1 MKNNNYTSPSDLE
14 FGGVYISRK
23 VQKLVNLYRKNEHRI
38 KYILISFCVVTTALI
53 IKYASRNVDSVI
65 ESATAITFDEE
76 TYTPFVLS
84 NEILST
90 VESGIGVRKFPI
102 KGSKIN
108 WKMQTLN
115 IVQARNKVWEY
126 LGKAKQTCIHLKHF
140 GVPYDILVF
149 NNITMVNPEVLM
161 ESDEHKKI
169 KEMSLDGSV
178 NRKNRP
184 IWIKV
189 GYYSEALIYQSII
202 LWGAQSYCFAHYE
215 F

>member
-1 MKNNNYTSPSDLE
+1 MASNYTSPSDLE
-14 FGGVYISRK
+14 FGGVHISRK
-23 VQKLVNLYRKNEHRI
+23 VQKLVNLYKKNEHRI
-38 KYILISFCVVTTALI
+38 KYIIVSFCVVTVALMV
-53 IKYASRNVDSVI
+53 KYASYNVDTVV

-76 TYTPFVLS
+76 TYTQFVLS
-84 NEILST
+84 KEILPN
-90 VESGIGVRKFPI
+90 VESGAGVRKFPI

-126 LGKAKQTCIHLKHF
+126 LDKAKQTCIHLKHF

-149 NNITMVNPEVLM
+149 KNVTMVNPEVLM
-161 ESDEHKKI
+161 ESEEHKKI

-178 NRKNRP
+178 NRKSRP

-189 GYYSEALIYQSII
+189 GYYSEALIYQTDV
-202 LWGAQSYCFAHYE
+202 LWGVQSYCFAHYE
-215 F
+215 FN